1 MAETSIA
8 WTEAAW
14 NPITRCNQL
23 SAGAQPVH
31 NPQATRKPDGVATV
45 RVRTSRER
53 LAVRATIL
61 PRGMSHVRRPVPAL
75 GFSLAASLGHVA
87 A

>member
-1 MAETSIA
+1 MAETTIE
-8 WTEAAW
+8 WTEATW

-23 SAGAQPVH
+23 SAGGQPVQ

-45 RVRTSRER
+45 RVRTGRER
-53 LAVRATIL
+53 LAVRATDL
-61 PRGMSHVRRPVPAL
+61 PREMSHVRHPVPAL
-75 GFSLAASLGHVA
+75 GFAFDASSGHVA